1 MEVKMKKFR
10 MTIMCR
16 DIEASK
22 KFYQDFVG
30 LKPFREFTAG
40 EETLGGASLCF
51 MEDES
56 GEIEVELVCA
66 SRGDKCTSKGLVAC
80 FFTDEEGIVAKQQLA
95 LDMGYNATE
104 IRKPDENSTYFY
116 VYDPDMI
123 SIEFRVR

>member
-1 MEVKMKKFR
+1 MEATMKRFR

-30 LKPFREFTAG
+30 LKPFREITAG
-40 EETLGGASLCF
+40 KETLGGASLCF
-51 MEDES
+51 LEDES

-66 SRGDKCTSKGLVAC
+66 PKGEKCTTKGLVAC
-80 FFTDEEGIVAKQQLA
+80 FFTDKEGIVAKQQLA

-104 IRKPDENSTYFY
+104 IRKPDANSTYFY
-116 VYDPDMI
+116 VYDPDMV

>member
-1 MEVKMKKFR
+1 MEFKMKKLR

-16 DIEASK
+16 DIETSK

-66 SRGDKCTSKGLVAC
+66 SRGDKCTSKGLVVC
-80 FFTDEEGIVAKQQLA
+80 FFTDEEGIVAKHQQA
-95 LDMGYNATE
+95 LDLGYNATE

-116 VYDPDMI
+116 VYDPDML

>member
-1 MEVKMKKFR
+1 MKRFR

-30 LKPFREFTAG
+30 LKPFREITAG
-40 EETLGGASLCF
+40 KETLGGASLCF
-51 MEDES
+51 LEDES

-66 SRGDKCTSKGLVAC
+66 PKGEKCTTKGLVAC
-80 FFTDEEGIVAKQQLA
+80 FFTDKEGIVAKQQLA

-104 IRKPDENSTYFY
+104 IRKPDANSTYFY
-116 VYDPDMI
+116 VYDPDMV